1 MSDTRPLYR
10 SRVVR
15 GVAAGTGAALA
26 AGWAAQHRLVARSR
40 STDDEIAA
48 EGLTVPDDCVEH
60 TVDVDDG
67 GRLHVIE
74 RGTGPPVVL
83 LHGFM
88 LSSALWVHQLRDLA
102 GHHRVIALDLR
113 GHGASVPG
121 TDRFSVDEAE
131 RGLVDEVR
139 AEARASLSQQG
150 SSAMRRMAMDVRTVL
165 DALDVEHAL
174 VVGHSM
180 GGMVALQLAHDLP
193 AAQFRRRV
201 AGMALVSTT
210 AGPFTRLPGFGGVAR
225 VAGPVSG
232 RAMGLAD
239 RWGVRTLA
247 SPDVRWWLTRLGFG
261 ADASPVQVR
270 FVERLHLATSATT
283 MADLLPGIALFD
295 LSKWLGTLDLP
306 VLVVVGSNDRLT
318 PPRHAART
326 AGALARSELVELP
339 RCGHMPMLERR
350 HEFARLLEEF
360 AAKLG

>member
-1 MSDTRPLYR
+1 M
-10 SRVVR
+10 R

-26 AGWAAQHRLVARSR
+26 AGWAAQHRIVARTR
-40 STDDEIAA
+40 SPVDDIAA

-60 TVDVDDG
+60 AIDVDDG
-67 GRLHVIE
+67 GRIHVIE

-88 LSSALWVHQLRDLA
+88 LSSALWAHQLRDLA
-102 GHHRVIALDLR
+102 EDHRVIALDLR

-121 TDRFSVDEAE
+121 TAGFSMDTEE
-131 RGLVDEVR
+131 HGLVDEVR
-139 AEARASLSQQG
+139 AEARASMAQQG
-150 SSAMRRMAMDVRTVL
+150 SAAMRRMAVDVRTVL

-193 AAQFRRRV
+193 SAELRRRV
-201 AGMALVSTT
+201 ASMALVSTT

-225 VAGPVSG
+225 MAGPVSA

-247 SPDVRWWLTRLGFG
+247 LQDVRWWLTRVGFG
-261 ADASPVQVR
+261 ADAPPVQVR
-270 FVERLHLATSATT
+270 FVEGLHLATSPTT
-283 MADLLPGIALFD
+283 VAELLPGIALFD

-306 VLVVVGSNDRLT
+306 VLVVVGSHDRLT
-318 PPRHAART
+318 PPRHALRT
-326 AGALARSELVELP
+326 AGALAHSELVELP
-339 RCGHMPMLERR
+339 RCGHMPMVERR
-350 HEFARLLEEF
+350 HEFARLIEEF
-360 AAKLG
+360 AAKLA